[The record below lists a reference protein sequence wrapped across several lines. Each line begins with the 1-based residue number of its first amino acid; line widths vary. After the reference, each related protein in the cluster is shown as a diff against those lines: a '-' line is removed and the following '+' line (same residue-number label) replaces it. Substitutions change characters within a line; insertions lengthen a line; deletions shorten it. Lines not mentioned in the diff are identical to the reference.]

1 MPLGIPVGERMEV
14 RWEGEGAAEGD
25 RTLLEERG
33 DAERLE

>member
-1 MPLGIPVGERMEV
+1 MPLGIPVGQRMEV
-14 RWEGEGAAEGD
+14 RWEDDGAAERD